1 MLEKLASWKELS
13 RLESLNISVTGI
25 TDLAGIEACK
35 NLKELDIS
43 MTDISDISMLA
54 SLEHL
59 QSVTLTETP
68 ALAGQLKELKKSLK
82 KISLK

>member
-1 MLEKLASWKELS
+1 M
-13 RLESLNISVTGI
+13 TGI
-25 TDLAGIEACK
+25 TDLAGIEKCK

-54 SLEHL
+54 SLENL

-68 ALAGQLKELKKSLK
+68 ALAGQLKELKEG
-82 KISLK
+82 